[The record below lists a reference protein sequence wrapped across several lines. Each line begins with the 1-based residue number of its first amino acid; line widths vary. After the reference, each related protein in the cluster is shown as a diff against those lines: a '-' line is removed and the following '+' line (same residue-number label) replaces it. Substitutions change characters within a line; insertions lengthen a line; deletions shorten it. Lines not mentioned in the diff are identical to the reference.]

1 MEIKMGAY
9 SIPCLSLRNTKSQL
23 IYTFSWEAHFFSLK
37 YLLLLL
43 KNSTTNLQIEN
54 LYTKPLEQ
62 IDFRGLK
69 VLEILQFKSNS

>member
-1 MEIKMGAY
+1 METKMGAY
-9 SIPCLSLRNTKSQL
+9 SIPCLSLRNTKSKL
-23 IYTFSWEAHFFSLK
+23 IFTFSWEAHFFSSK
-37 YLLLLL
+37 LLLL

-69 VLEILQFKSNS
+69 VLEILQFKSS